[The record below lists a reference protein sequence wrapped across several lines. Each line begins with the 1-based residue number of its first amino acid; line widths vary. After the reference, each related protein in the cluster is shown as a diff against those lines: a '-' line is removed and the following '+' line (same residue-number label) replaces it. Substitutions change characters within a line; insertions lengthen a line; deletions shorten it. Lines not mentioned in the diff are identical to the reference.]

1 MNNSN
6 TSAKAQLVDK
16 LNRVN
21 NVLITVSSNPS
32 IDQLTSA
39 LAIALMVNHLN
50 KRGVAVFSG
59 EMPQSLN
66 FLQPE
71 KTFESNADSL
81 RDFIISISKEKAGRL
96 RVNPDGDFVKVYITP
111 YRSKITPAD
120 LTFEDGDFNVELII
134 ALGVNSQD
142 DLDQAIAAHGKIF
155 HDAVTATINL
165 NPVQDEL
172 GTISWQGNGETCYAQ
187 LTTDLIKAISNDAV
201 PALLDSSIATTLL
214 TGVVA
219 ATDQFRNSATTADVM
234 SLASYLMDCGANQQ
248 LIAAEF
254 SGYDIVP
261 KAPDEENK
269 DYDRVDLPE
278 PAPEPEPEPE
288 PEPAPEPA
296 FIPTAAVP
304 ELSESVVVNGDDDVL
319 KNLSSLE
326 PADKVNLA
334 DHITPADEFDPN
346 ENPESRINRILNRER
361 TRVAATTSNNA
372 LSEAQAQLK
381 QVATERLASQ
391 APAPKFEP
399 DNPASLP
406 PVPMPDVNAPE
417 PIVAPASAASTAMPD
432 FSTIAPD
439 DTLTS
444 LPPVPPAPQPAPTG
458 SAFATMPVP
467 DVTVTP
473 DKRSE
478 PFVNQDVPAFN
489 INMPMPPEPPR
500 PELGQSS
507 NPNLMPPELATP
519 DVPVINNT
527 LSHGQPVVTPP
538 EPTADPAQFVIPS

>member
-1 MNNSN
+1 M
-6 TSAKAQLVDK
+6 
-16 LNRVN
+16 
-21 NVLITVSSNPS
+21 
-32 IDQLTSA
+32 
-39 LAIALMVNHLN
+39 
-50 KRGVAVFSG
+50 
-59 EMPQSLN
+59 
-66 FLQPE
+66 
-71 KTFESNADSL
+71 
-81 RDFIISISKEKAGRL
+81 

-155 HDAVTATINL
+155 HDAVTTTINL

-201 PALLDSSIATTLL
+201 PALLDSSIATT
-214 TGVVA
+214 
-219 ATDQFRNSATTADVM
+219 ADVM

-248 LIAAEF
+248 LISAEF

-288 PEPAPEPA
+288 PAPEPA
-296 FIPTAAVP
+296 FVPTAAVP

-406 PVPMPDVNAPE
+406 PVPMPDVNTPE

-444 LPPVPPAPQPAPTG
+444 LPLVPPAPQPTPTG

-489 INMPMPPEPPR
+489 INMPMPPEPPK

-519 DVPVINNT
+519 DVPVISNT
-527 LSHGQPVVTPP
+527 LSHGQPMVTPP
-538 EPTADPAQFVIPS
+538 APTADPAQFVIPS

>member
-59 EMPQSLN
+59 EMPPSLN

-187 LTTDLIKAISNDAV
+187 LTTDLVKAISNDAV

-219 ATDQFRNSATTADVM
+219 ATDQFRNSATTAEVM

-248 LIAAEF
+248 LISAEF

-296 FIPTAAVP
+296 FVPTAAVP
-304 ELSESVVVNGDDDVL
+304 ELSESVVVNSDDDEIL
-319 KNLSSLE
+319 KNIK
-326 PADKVNLA
+326 PAEQVNLA
-334 DHITPADEFDPN
+334 DHITQADKFDPN
-346 ENPESRINRILNRER
+346 EDPSDRINRILNRER
-361 TRVAATTSNNA
+361 TRVATTTSNNA
-372 LSEAQAQLK
+372 LSEAQYKLQQAAASHGGGVTIQPLK
-381 QVATERLASQ
+381 DEDSTA
-391 APAPKFEP
+391 
-399 DNPASLP
+399 LP
-406 PVPMPDVNAPE
+406 PVPNNDATSADDAVSSSSDLT
-417 PIVAPASAASTAMPD
+417 PI
-432 FSTIAPD
+432 TIPSIEAD
-439 DTLTS
+439 DTS
-444 LPPVPPAPQPAPTG
+444 AGLPPVPNSFNGNTVIQPLTPPSNPFMAPGQEPNPASQPATFSEALPLP
-458 SAFATMPVP
+458 PVP
-467 DVTVTP
+467 EFGQSDNPSVMPPKLEETP
-473 DKRSE
+473 SDFGQV
-478 PFVNQDVPAFN
+478 PTLPPVPAA
-489 INMPMPPEPPR
+489 PT
-500 PELGQSS
+500 
-507 NPNLMPPELATP
+507 TP
-519 DVPVINNT
+519 AA
-527 LSHGQPVVTPP
+527 S
-538 EPTADPAQFVIPS
+538 DPAQFVIPS

>member
-1 MNNSN
+1 MNNNN

-219 ATDQFRNSATTADVM
+219 ATDQFRNSATTAEVM

-248 LIAAEF
+248 LISAEF
-254 SGYDIVP
+254 SGYDIIP
-261 KAPDEENK
+261 KAPDNENK

-278 PAPEPEPEPE
+278 PAPAPEPEPEPE
-288 PEPAPEPA
+288 PEPASAPS
-296 FIPTAAVP
+296 FVPTAAIP
-304 ELSESVVVNGDDDVL
+304 ELSESVVVNGDDQI
-319 KNLSSLE
+319 
-326 PADKVNLA
+326 AKVNLA

-346 ENPESRINRILNRER
+346 EDPSERINRILNRER
-361 TRVAATTSNNA
+361 NRVATTTSNNA
-372 LSEAQAQLK
+372 LSEAQSQL
-381 QVATERLASQ
+381 QQ
-391 APAPKFEP
+391 AVRNLSSTQKTSTFT
-399 DNPASLP
+399 DDLTSLP
-406 PVPMPDVNAPE
+406 PVSTPDVTLPE
-417 PIVAPASAASTAMPD
+417 PTEPVMTSA
-432 FSTIAPD
+432 D
-439 DTLTS
+439 DTAPIISTTPNMLDDNATS
-444 LPPVPPAPQPAPTG
+444 LPPVPPAPVA
-458 SAFATMPVP
+458 SADNAFAPMPMPEAKV
-467 DVTVTP
+467 VS
-473 DKRSE
+473 DKHGES
-478 PFVNQDVPAFN
+478 FVDRNVPAFS
-489 INMPMPPEPPR
+489 INMPMPPEPPK
-500 PELGQSS
+500 PEIGQSI
-507 NPNLMPPELATP
+507 NPNLMPPDAATS
-519 DVPVINNT
+519 DVPVINDT
-527 LSHGQPVVTPP
+527 LDHGQSVVTPP
-538 EPTADPAQFVIPS
+538 APTTDPAQFVIPS